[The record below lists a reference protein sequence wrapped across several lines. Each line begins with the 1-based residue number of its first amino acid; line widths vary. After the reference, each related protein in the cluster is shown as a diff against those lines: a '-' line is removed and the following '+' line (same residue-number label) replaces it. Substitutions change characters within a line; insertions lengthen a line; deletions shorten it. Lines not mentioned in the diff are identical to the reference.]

1 MKLRRCAAMAVLLT
15 MPPAL
20 AQEQARPPARPPEVQ
35 RLVDM
40 AKDPERLR
48 RAMTDPRQVQEVLRM
63 MESDAVQQYFR
74 DPLRIAE
81 LMTEI
86 NPEQIR
92 EVMQSIDPSII
103 RKAAMARWMERLRL
117 QLGATD
123 EEWKVLEPK
132 VEKLMQAQQ
141 EVRAGIRGIGG
152 GGPGGGSGRGGF
164 FGGGNTGEP
173 SEVEAAATDLRE
185 AARDPDVAARDTALA
200 LKDYR
205 SARNKARQR
214 VADAERELKELL
226 SQRQE
231 AILLMNGLLE

>member
-1 MKLRRCAAMAVLLT
+1 MAVLLV

-20 AQEQARPPARPPEVQ
+20 AQEQAKPSGRPPEVQ
-35 RLVDM
+35 KLVDM

-48 RAMTDPRQVQEVLRM
+48 RAMSDQRQVMEVLKL

-86 NPEQIR
+86 NPDQIR

-123 EEWKVLEPK
+123 DEWKVLGPK

-152 GGPGGGSGRGGF
+152 GPGGGGGRGGLL
-164 FGGGNTGEP
+164 GAGNVGEP
-173 SEVEAAATDLRE
+173 SEVEAAAADLRE
-185 AARDPDVAARDTALA
+185 AARDPDVARRDTVLA

-205 SARNKARQR
+205 SARDKARQR

-226 SQRQE
+226 TQRQE

>member
-1 MKLRRCAAMAVLLT
+1 MAVLLA

-20 AQEQARPPARPPEVQ
+20 AQEQAKPPGRPPEVQ
-35 RLVDM
+35 KLIDM
-40 AKDPERLR
+40 AKDPDRLR
-48 RAMTDPRQVQEVLRM
+48 QAMSDQRQVMEVLKL

-92 EVMQSIDPSII
+92 EVMQSVDPSII
-103 RKAAMARWMERLRL
+103 RKAAMARYMERLRQ
-117 QLGATD
+117 QLGASE

-132 VEKLMQAQQ
+132 VDKLLQAQQ

-152 GGPGGGSGRGGF
+152 GGIGGGGRGGGF
-164 FGGGNTGEP
+164 LGANSGEP
-173 SEVEAAATDLRE
+173 SEVEEAASALRE
-185 AARDPDVAARDTALA
+185 AARDPDVPARDTALV

-205 SARNKARQR
+205 SAREKARRR
-214 VADAERELKELL
+214 VADAQRELRDLL
-226 SQRQE
+226 TQRQE

>member
-1 MKLRRCAAMAVLLT
+1 LKLRAYVVSAVLLV

-20 AQEQARPPARPPEVQ
+20 AQGQAQTARPAEVQ
-35 RLVDM
+35 KLIDL

-48 RAMTDPRQVQEVLRM
+48 QAMSDQRQVQEVLKL

-74 DPLRIAE
+74 DPTKIAE

-86 NPEQIR
+86 NPEEIR
-92 EVMQSIDPSII
+92 QVMQAVDPSII
-103 RKAAMARWMERLRL
+103 RKAAMARYMERLRQ
-117 QLGATD
+117 QLGATE

-132 VEKLMQAQQ
+132 VDKLLQAQQ
-141 EVRAGIRGIGG
+141 EMRAGVRGIGGIGG
-152 GGPGGGSGRGGF
+152 GGGRQGF
-164 FGGGNTGEP
+164 FGGNAGQA
-173 SEVEAAATDLRE
+173 SEVEEAAAALRE
-185 AARDPDVAARDTALA
+185 SARDPDVTARDTVLA

-226 SQRQE
+226 TQRQE

>member
-1 MKLRRCAAMAVLLT
+1 MAVVLT

-20 AQEQARPPARPPEVQ
+20 AQDQAKPSSRPPEVQ
-35 RLVDM
+35 KLVDM

-48 RAMTDPRQVQEVLRM
+48 QAMTDPRQVQEVLRM

-103 RKAAMARWMERLRL
+103 RKAAMARWLERLRL

-123 EEWKVLEPK
+123 EEWKVIGPK
-132 VEKLMQAQQ
+132 VEKLVQAQQ
-141 EVRAGIRGIGG
+141 EARAGIRGIGG
-152 GGPGGGSGRGGF
+152 GGPGGGGGRGGF
-164 FGGGNTGEP
+164 FGGGNAGEP
-173 SEVEAAATDLRE
+173 SEVEAAATELRQ
-185 AARDPDVAARDTALA
+185 AARDPDVAARDTSLALA
-200 LKDYR
+200 DYR
-205 SARNKARQR
+205 AARAKARQR
-214 VADAERELKELL
+214 LADAERELKDLL
-226 SQRQE
+226 TQKQE